1 MSGRCQPRLMA
12 WAVMSTECRA
22 GQSAYR
28 PGRPARVDCG
38 TCEKT
43 ALGACRFCGRGA
55 CREHAQVRP
64 FIVGLYRGKP
74 DELVKAVVVEDALH
88 CGVCHP
94 RGEPVP
100 LPELE

>member
-1 MSGRCQPRLMA
+1 MRGFVAARSSAVPLPRRL
-12 WAVMSTECRA
+12 SRYLESE
-22 GQSAYR
+22 GS
-28 PGRPARVDCG
+28 PVDCW

-64 FIVGLYRGKP
+64 YIVGLYRGLS
-74 DELVKAVVVEDALH
+74 DDVMRAVVVEDALH

>member
-1 MSGRCQPRLMA
+1 M
-12 WAVMSTECRA
+12 
-22 GQSAYR
+22 
-28 PGRPARVDCG
+28 DCW

-64 FIVGLYRGKP
+64 YIVGLYRGLS
-74 DELVKAVVVEDALH
+74 DDVMRAVVVEDALH

-94 RGEPVP
+94 RGEPVS

>member
-1 MSGRCQPRLMA
+1 MCVVTMGAC
-12 WAVMSTECRA
+12 
-22 GQSAYR
+22 
-28 PGRPARVDCG
+28 VDCW

>member
-1 MSGRCQPRLMA
+1 MCAGLDFVSP
-12 WAVMSTECRA
+12 STIGASMCVVTMGA
-22 GQSAYR
+22 C
-28 PGRPARVDCG
+28 VDCW